1 MMTDIQKHN
10 LVRLRNLIDS
20 AKSKIDHYT
29 CYLNPLI
36 IRHILRFIMEH
47 ENIGIRL
54 KLVEHDEVEI
64 TLEPSGHVGVVKCN
78 LITAWIEFK
87 QSIIRV

>member
-36 IRHILRFIMEH
+36 VRHILHFIIEH

-54 KLVEHDEVEI
+54 KLIEHNEVEI
-64 TLEPSGHVGVVKCN
+64 ILEPSGRDGVVKCN
-78 LITAWIEFK
+78 RIAAWIEFE
-87 QSIIRV
+87 

>member
-10 LVRLRNLIDS
+10 LVQLRNLIEC

-29 CYLNPLI
+29 CYLSPLI
-36 IRHILRFIMEH
+36 VKHLLYFIMEH

-54 KLVEHDEVEI
+54 KLVAHDEVDI
-64 TLEPSGHVGVVKCN
+64 TLEPSGCVGVVKCN
-78 LITAWIEFK
+78 RITGWIEFK
-87 QSIIRV
+87 

>member
-1 MMTDIQKHN
+1 MMTETQMYN
-10 LVRLRNLIDS
+10 LGQLRNLIDS

-36 IRHILRFIMEH
+36 VRHILNFIMEH

-54 KLVEHDEVEI
+54 KLAEHNEIEI
-64 TLEPSGHVGVVKCN
+64 TLEPSGSVGIVKCN
-78 LITAWIEFK
+78 RITAWIEFK
-87 QSIIRV
+87 

>member
-20 AKSKIDHYT
+20 AKSKIDH
-29 CYLNPLI
+29 NPLI

-87 QSIIRV
+87 

>member
-36 IRHILRFIMEH
+36 IRYILHFIMEH

-54 KLVEHDEVEI
+54 KLVEHDEVEMK
-64 TLEPSGHVGVVKCN
+64 LEHGGECVVKCN

-87 QSIIRV
+87 

>member
-1 MMTDIQKHN
+1 MMSEIQMNN
-10 LVRLRNLIDS
+10 LVQLRNLIKS

-36 IRHILRFIMEH
+36 VRHILHFIMEH

-54 KLVEHDEVEI
+54 KLVTHDEVDI
-64 TLEPSGHVGVVKCN
+64 TLEPSGCVGVVKCN
-78 LITAWIEFK
+78 RITGWIEFK
-87 QSIIRV
+87 